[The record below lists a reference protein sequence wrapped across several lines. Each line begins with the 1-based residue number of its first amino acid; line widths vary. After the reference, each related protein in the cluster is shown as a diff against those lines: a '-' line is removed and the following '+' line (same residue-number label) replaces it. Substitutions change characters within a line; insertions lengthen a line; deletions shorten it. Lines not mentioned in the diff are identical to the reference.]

1 MTYIPIVPYVP
12 APQEASP
19 RAREL
24 GVQMAQL
31 VQEFQKQNP
40 SLSST
45 EVQQAM
51 NIAKQATGMTK
62 GAAAGVA
69 VAIGVGLMGVL
80 LAGFMYF
87 RQAGGEV
94 ELRPTM
100 LPMIAIVA
108 LLVVVLGVV
117 AVKRNQ

>member
-1 MTYIPIVPYVP
+1 
-12 APQEASP
+12 
-19 RAREL
+19 
-24 GVQMAQL
+24 MAQL

-69 VAIGVGLMGVL
+69 AAVGVGLMGVL
-80 LAGFMYF
+80 LAGLLYF
-87 RQAGGEV
+87 RQAGGDIEFS
-94 ELRPTM
+94 PM
-100 LPMIAIVA
+100 MIAIVA
-108 LLVVVLGVV
+108 LAVVALGVV